1 MKISYQRFWD
11 LLKEKGLNQYILI
24 NKFGVRSSLLY
35 RLRHNMDLRLSTL
48 MDLCEMLDCELNDIV
63 EFVKEKQ
70 EV

>member
-24 NKFGVRSSLLY
+24 NKLGVRSSLLY
-35 RLRHNMDLRLSTL
+35 RLRHNMDSRLSTL
-48 MDLCEMLDCELNDIV
+48 MDLCELLDCELNDIV
-63 EFVKEKQ
+63 EFVQEKQ